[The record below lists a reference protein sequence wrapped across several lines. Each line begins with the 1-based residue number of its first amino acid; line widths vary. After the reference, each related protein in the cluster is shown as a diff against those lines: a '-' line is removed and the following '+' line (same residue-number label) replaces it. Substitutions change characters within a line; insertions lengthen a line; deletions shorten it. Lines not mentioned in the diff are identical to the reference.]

1 MHHSKPDFKPNYKRR
16 ARFHDYYAPC
26 IYHITLS
33 KQPLAPY
40 FGQLAGDCNIK
51 PGLPGSSFIELN
63 HLGAIIS
70 SEIKSI
76 PLHHPIIQLY
86 QFSVMPDHV
95 HILLRVTK
103 QSPKALGYYV
113 ANLMGAIRRRW
124 REFSGNDY
132 PVFEKGY
139 NDRIINHNR
148 PLDTLFRY
156 IRENPYRLAVR
167 REHPE
172 FFRRVYNVKIGDN
185 TYQTYGNQFLLHN
198 PFKSQVVIHRRN
210 TPDENARLRDK
221 WLHTASNG
229 GVLVSPFISPAEKA
243 IRAEAE
249 SLDANIILIQHTPFP
264 DRYKPSGH
272 DFDLCCRG
280 HLLIISPA
288 EQPTAPELSRMAC
301 LTMNALAATI
311 ASPI

>member
-1 MHHSKPDFKPNYKRR
+1 MVTLCKRREVTDFGCIVGDSRIPNGTYGCPAVAYSILGFAIRDCIARLPDFEP
-16 ARFHDYYAPC
+16 A
-26 IYHITLS
+26 
-33 KQPLAPY
+33 
-40 FGQLAGDCNIK
+40 IK
-51 PGLPGSSFIELN
+51 VLQY
-63 HLGAIIS
+63 
-70 SEIKSI
+70 SI
-76 PLHHPIIQLY
+76 
-86 QFSVMPDHV
+86 MPDHV
-95 HILLRVTK
+95 HLLLFIQRHIDI
-103 QSPKALGYYV
+103 SLGNV
-113 ANLMGAIRRRW
+113 IARLKVQINQT
-124 REFSGNDY
+124 FSQG
-132 PVFEKGY
+132 PVFTKGF
-139 NDRIINHNR
+139 NDQIITHNR
-148 PLDTLFRY
+148 PLDTIFRY

-198 PFKSQVVIHRRN
+198 PFKNQVVIHRRN

-243 IRAEAE
+243 IRTEAE

-288 EQPTAPELSRMAC
+288 EQPTAPELSRTAC

-311 ASPI
+311 ASTI